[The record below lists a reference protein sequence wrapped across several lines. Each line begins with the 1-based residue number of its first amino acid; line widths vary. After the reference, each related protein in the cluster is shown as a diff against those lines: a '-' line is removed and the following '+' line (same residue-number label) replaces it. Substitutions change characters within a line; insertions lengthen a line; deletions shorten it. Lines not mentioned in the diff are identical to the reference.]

1 MGEAY
6 NGVADVDER
15 LENRL
20 SPIEAF
26 RNIAT
31 GSVKTLQPIQ
41 GRLEPWVWNTFFN
54 ANGIFISCK
63 DLHSLNLSPAQLLRH
78 LKDNIHTSSRTRR
91 LQVDLGED
99 NAAVLEEWVLSWTNA
114 DKLKELSVSN
124 ASLASGILGA
134 GLKLRFPALTQTT
147 VAFSGAPGV
156 PAGRWSP
163 SLPPQL
169 TTLDVSD
176 AGNKSITTAVLFDC
190 SALAPLQGTIKI
202 LRLHGLALDNVSQ
215 LALLICC
222 EELGLSGPRTAED
235 TDEQR
240 IKIVGEMPAL
250 ERAVLPDTTCKSGS
264 WADLCATTSLTHV
277 ELQEVQL
284 ISPDPSAQ
292 AQLQPARSINILKV
306 GKLRMSLCNTRRPL
320 LRAYLAE
327 QTLAQQQQRM
337 QEHASYAMRQ
347 AAAAVQALG
356 QGEAWAEVMP
366 GRQQADVLALVQAV
380 QPAQR
385 SMPQAQQQGRQQQA
399 VQALQHVMQAMLV
412 CTQPQEQGQ
421 GQGQGQQQG
430 QGLQAARQFVQQAR
444 EALQQV
450 QGQGEQAL
458 QQAVQQAMAA
468 MSQVMGQVL
477 DVCRQPAA
485 SSQQAALPRHVRPSL
500 ASWMPN
506 LESVEVQQGHGFWSM
521 MMDSPLPL
529 HTLLVSEAW
538 LVHIDRKLHWPSAHL
553 PQLQACAGSVGGILS
568 DCWVRSAVDTLA
580 CVTCL

>member
-1 MGEAY
+1 
-6 NGVADVDER
+6 
-15 LENRL
+15 
-20 SPIEAF
+20 
-26 RNIAT
+26 
-31 GSVKTLQPIQ
+31 
-41 GRLEPWVWNTFFN
+41 
-54 ANGIFISCK
+54 
-63 DLHSLNLSPAQLLRH
+63 
-78 LKDNIHTSSRTRR
+78 
-91 LQVDLGED
+91 
-99 NAAVLEEWVLSWTNA
+99 
-114 DKLKELSVSN
+114 
-124 ASLASGILGA
+124 
-134 GLKLRFPALTQTT
+134 
-147 VAFSGAPGV
+147 
-156 PAGRWSP
+156 
-163 SLPPQL
+163 
-169 TTLDVSD
+169 
-176 AGNKSITTAVLFDC
+176 VLFDC
-190 SALAPLQGTIKI
+190 SALAPLQGTLKI

-215 LALLICC
+215 LALLIRCK
-222 EELGLSGPRTAED
+222 ELGLSGPRTAED

-240 IKIVGEMPAL
+240 IKIVGKMPAL

-264 WADLCATTSLTHV
+264 WADLCATTSLKHV

-292 AQLQPARSINILKV
+292 AQLQPARSINVLKV
-306 GKLRMSLCNTRRPL
+306 GKLRVSLCNTQRAL
-320 LRAYLAE
+320 LMAYLAE
-327 QTLAQQQQRM
+327 QKLAQQQQQM
-337 QEHASYAMRQ
+337 QEQASHAMRQ

-356 QGEAWAEVMP
+356 QALGQAWAEVML
-366 GRQQADVLALVQAV
+366 GRQRADVLALVQAV
-380 QPAQR
+380 QPVQR
-385 SMPQAQQQGRQQQA
+385 SMPQAQQQGRQKQA
-399 VQALQHVMQAMLV
+399 VQALQQGMQAMLV
-412 CTQPQEQGQ
+412 CTQPQER
-421 GQGQGQQQG
+421 GQGQQQG
-430 QGLQAARQFVQQAR
+430 QGLQAARHFVQQACD
-444 EALQQV
+444 ALQQV